1 MLKHSNFFTLSKS
14 GWPKL
19 QAYCSLV
26 HYRALE
32 LIIHYFDQEE
42 NVKGDDEDSDADLC
56 LDENVAYG
64 DRSNGHPGVATV
76 IFIVAYI

>member
-1 MLKHSNFFTLSKS
+1 MLT
-14 GWPKL
+14 
-19 QAYCSLV
+19 V
-26 HYRALE
+26 HVYNYWALD

-42 NVKGDDEDSDADLC
+42 HVKGDDEDSDADLC

-76 IFIVAYI
+76 IFCLSLHITPIYSF